1 MKQYANAK
9 EVLPKRLYEQ
19 IKEHFTGL
27 LYIPGDHSYAPG
39 KREIVISLAK
49 QGAGTAE
56 IANIMALSTRR
67 VNQILAG
74 KRKRRIAMEWVGKS

>member
-9 EVLPKRLYEQ
+9 EVLPKQLYEE

-27 LYIPGDHSYAPG
+27 LYVPGDNSYDPG

-49 QGAGTAE
+49 QGADTAE

-67 VNQILAG
+67 VNQILKG
-74 KRKRRIAMEWVGKS
+74 KRKRKTQMEWVG

>member
-1 MKQYANAK
+1 MKSYANAK

-19 IKEHFTGL
+19 VKEHFSGL
-27 LYIPGDHSYAPG
+27 LYVPGDRSYDPG

-49 QGAGTAE
+49 QGADTAE
-56 IANIMALSTRR
+56 IANIMAISTRR

-74 KRKRRIAMEWVGKS
+74 RRRRKTSMEWVG